1 MENECVKPQISLESL
16 ALELDKDA
24 CAQLLTNV
32 YLAPNPSDA
41 LQTHFKDMGKG
52 KEAIAQALFYKGVL
66 TLSSMV
72 YEEMKKYGN
81 EHLEKHREFMNC
93 VVVVVLS
100 ICARISKDELP
111 PTLMNSKS
119 NKRTEYLNEIWDN
132 YDVIVKYANLML
144 QDEVGK
150 QFARM
155 ARSLQAA

>member
-1 MENECVKPQISLESL
+1 METESIKPMSLESL

-24 CAQLLTNV
+24 CSQLLTNV
-32 YLAPNPSDA
+32 YLAKNPSDA
-41 LQTHFKDMGKG
+41 LVEHFKGIDNRRS
-52 KEAIAQALFYKGVL
+52 AIAQALFYKGVL

-81 EHLEKHREFMNC
+81 EHLETHREFMNC

-150 QFARM
+150 QFVKTTKL
-155 ARSLQAA
+155 LQAA